1 MKFSIKKNIIL
12 DQLVNVSKAISPRN
26 IIPILNGI
34 KFELTDNGL
43 DLMASDS
50 DLTIKSHINTKDI
63 ESIDEVGTIIIQSK
77 YIIDIIKKMPSD
89 IINFEVVDG
98 LKIMIYTET
107 SQYNLNCLNSL
118 DYPTIDLSLNTN
130 FISLKTSDL
139 KKMIKQTIFA
149 ISTQESRPLLT
160 GLNLKVNGN
169 ILEIVATDSYRL
181 AKKTINLEKSYDD
194 MVDMVI
200 PGKNMS
206 ELDKIL
212 GDDDTNVEIHIFNNK
227 VLFKYE
233 DILFQS
239 NLLNGSYPN
248 TDSFIPNEFIHVIT
262 ANLNDFYSSIDRAA
276 LLTQSKEKNI
286 VRMDLDGNEIK
297 ISSYASEIGKVED
310 RIQIKRNSDEN
321 CSISFSAKYMMDAL
335 RSLSDEDIIIFMNT
349 DSKPIVIK
357 SATDESLIQLIL
369 PIKTY

>member
-1 MKFSIKKNIIL
+1 
-12 DQLVNVSKAISPRN
+12 
-26 IIPILNGI
+26 
-34 KFELTDNGL
+34 
-43 DLMASDS
+43 
-50 DLTIKSHINTKDI
+50 
-63 ESIDEVGTIIIQSK
+63 
-77 YIIDIIKKMPSD
+77 MPSD

-118 DYPTIDLSLNTN
+118 DYPNIDLSLNSE
-130 FISLKTSDL
+130 FISIKDTDM
-139 KKMIKQTIFA
+139 KKMIRQTIFA

-169 ILEIVATDSYRL
+169 ILEIVATDSYRV
-181 AKKTINLEKSYDD
+181 AKKTVTLEDNYQD
-194 MVDMVI
+194 MVNIVI

-212 GDDDTNVEIHIFNNK
+212 NESEKNVEIHIFTNK
-227 VLFKYE
+227 VIFKY
-233 DILFQS
+233 DNILFQS

-248 TDSFIPNEFIHVIT
+248 TDSFIPTEFIHVIT

-276 LLTQSKEKNI
+276 LLTQSKDKNI
-286 VRMDLDGNEIK
+286 VKMELSGQEIR

-310 RIQIKRNSDEN
+310 KIIVKRNNDED
-321 CSISFSAKYMMDAL
+321 CAISFSAKFMMDAL
-335 RSLSDEDIIIFMNT
+335 KTLESEEIIIFMNT
-349 DSKPIVIK
+349 DTKPIVIK